1 LRAGAAFATAQKIA
15 ENAQYKVPEITIA
28 AGKVS
33 TQAKAILR
41 TVESCTPA
49 PFAAMVPTMPEDKTW
64 VVETGSPY
72 MSAAAIVAATVVS
85 AQASSNE
92 PSVLTK
98 PLDVS
103 V

>member
-1 LRAGAAFATAQKIA
+1 
-15 ENAQYKVPEITIA
+15 
-28 AGKVS
+28 
-33 TQAKAILR
+33 
-41 TVESCTPA
+41 
-49 PFAAMVPTMPEDKTW
+49 MVPTMPEDKTW

-72 MSAAAIVAATVVS
+72 MSAAAIVAATVIS
-85 AQASSNE
+85 AQAPSNE